1 MRTDIRHLKYFM
13 EVVKCRSFTK
23 AAEALHITQPTISK
37 MVKSIEEELGVVLL
51 NRSGKHVEPTD
62 AGLAI
67 MNQAQLIVNSFDS
80 LSSDLADIVQLKKG
94 EIRVGLPPMAGARF
108 FPKVIGEFRREYPL
122 IRIELIEDGAKTIE
136 KGVESGSL
144 DIGVVVMPTDDDLFQ
159 SFPFVRENLMLLVY
173 PEHRLARRSGVPLEE
188 LSEERFILFREDF
201 ALHDRIPAACIRAG
215 FQPQVVFESSQWDF
229 ISEMV
234 AADLGIA
241 MLPETICRNL
251 DSRRISVVPLAPP
264 GIPWHLAMIWRRD
277 AYMSYALREWIRFAR
292 ERLQLR

>member
-1 MRTDIRHLKYFM
+1 M

-51 NRSGKHVEPTD
+51 NRSGKYVEPTD

-94 EIRVGLPPMAGARF
+94 KIRVGLPPMAGARF

-159 SFPFVRENLMLLVY
+159 SFPFVRENLMLIVH
-173 PEHRLARRSGVPLEE
+173 PEHRLAKSSGVPLEE
-188 LSEERFILFREDF
+188 LSEEPFILFREDF

-251 DSRRISVVPLAPP
+251 DSRRISVVPLTPP
-264 GIPWHLAMIWRRD
+264 GIPWHLAMIWRKD
-277 AYMSYALREWIRFAR
+277 AYMSYALREWIRFAQ